1 MPRVLSALT
10 ARTQFAQI
18 MERATKK
25 DERFLVS
32 RRGEPQVI
40 IMSVKD
46 YIDTIAPAPTFL
58 KEIQAEA
65 KRKGLDNL
73 SMREID
79 AVIAGV
85 RREGRDKKIKSKK

>member
-10 ARTQFAQI
+10 ARTQFGQI

-25 DERFLVS
+25 DERILVS

-46 YIDTIAPAPTFL
+46 YIDTIAPAPAFL

-65 KRKGLDNL
+65 KRKGLDKL

-79 AVIAGV
+79 AVIASV
-85 RREGRDKKIKSKK
+85 RRKGRDKKLKSKK